1 MRKLRKND
9 QVIVRIGK
17 DKGKQGVIDQVLP
30 DKNKVIVRGVN
41 LVKKHQKPN
50 PNKNQPG
57 GIINKE
63 MPIDISNVA
72 IFNSETN
79 KADKVVFKTEDN
91 KKIRVYKSTQK
102 PLN

>member
-17 DKGKQGVIDQVLP
+17 DKGKHGVIDRVLP
-30 DKNKVIVRGVN
+30 SKNKVIVRGVN

-63 MPIDISNVA
+63 MPMDISNVA

-91 KKIRVYKSTQK
+91 KRIRVYKSTQK

>member
-1 MRKLRKND
+1 MKKLHKND
-9 QVIVRIGK
+9 QVIVKVGK
-17 DKGKQGVIDQVLP
+17 DKGKQGVIDRILP
-30 DKNKVIVRGVN
+30 DKHKVIVRGVN

-50 PNKNQPG
+50 PNRNKPG

-72 IFNSETN
+72 IFNSET
-79 KADKVVFKTEDN
+79 DKPDKIVFKVEEG

>member
-17 DKGKQGVIDQVLP
+17 DKGKQGVIDRILP

-57 GIINKE
+57 GIISKE

-79 KADKVVFKTEDN
+79 KADRVVFKIEDD

>member
-17 DKGKQGVIDQVLP
+17 DKGKQGVIDRVLP

-79 KADKVVFKTEDN
+79 KADRVVFKIEDD

>member
-17 DKGKQGVIDQVLP
+17 DRGKNGVIDRVLP
-30 DKNKVIVRGVN
+30 SKNKVIVRGVN

-91 KKIRVYKSTQK
+91 KRTRVYKSTQK